1 MGKEATGKAQI
12 SDQQHHQHFYFS
24 FFVLI

>member
-1 MGKEATGKAQI
+1 MGTGKAQI